1 VSELVQTPVLF
12 LDCQTTGL
20 SASKAEIL
28 ELGWSLSTSQ
38 TIYPRLLK
46 QTDPTTVPKKIWRM
60 TGLDAAQL
68 EAGHEPSEAWS
79 EVLQEAQRAG
89 AVAAVI
95 HYALFEVP
103 FLRKLHA
110 QEQLPW
116 PVICTYKLARRLH
129 PDLPARTIRAL
140 SGHFGLDLPETIR
153 TESHVAA
160 TRLIWSR
167 FVETLAE
174 REKVSTWEQ
183 LQAWLSTPAAKRAAK
198 QPRKYLA
205 SRQMRLELPKGPG
218 VYEMFSSSG
227 RLLYVGKATSLRD
240 RVNSYFR
247 QRHTKRARMNELM
260 TQVGDIRVTQT
271 ATALEAALL
280 ENDRIKDELPP
291 YNAALKTNVG
301 RERPLESLERLLNIQ
316 KGELDA
322 LELSIL
328 NHPPEEMKAVL
339 EDILRSQG
347 VSDFDSLT
355 VADLLR
361 AGKKPLPTPAEE
373 DEVRASV
380 QRKLKRGVRRQHH
393 GAWLRWLT
401 DCTVT
406 WKVDSSQGTWRYLR
420 LNQGQL
426 VESGFIAQSEDVS
439 PRRPRRAFSERALDL
454 KTHDRMRILYTELS
468 ILRRKGVPLRI
479 AFSPSRIYSSESPEQ
494 GWFNTLLTAAQ
505 ALPDEEKAESDLPD

>member
-1 VSELVQTPVLF
+1 MELDQTPVLF

-20 SASKAEIL
+20 SAAKAEIL
-28 ELGWSLSTSQ
+28 ELGWSLSTAES
-38 TIYPRLLK
+38 IFPRLLK
-46 QTDPTTVPKKIWRM
+46 HPDPPSIPKKIWRM

-68 EAGHEPSEAWS
+68 EAATEPAVAWA
-79 EVLQEAQRAG
+79 EVLQAARDAG
-89 AVAAVI
+89 VVAAVI

-110 QEQLPW
+110 APELPW

-153 TESHVAA
+153 TEAHVAA
-160 TRLIWSR
+160 TRLIWNR
-167 FVETLAE
+167 FTATLRTQE
-174 REKVSTWEQ
+174 NVRNWEE
-183 LQAWLSTPAAKRAAK
+183 LQEWLAAPAAKRIPK
-198 QPRKYLA
+198 QPRKYLT
-205 SRQMRLELPKGPG
+205 SREMRLDLPKGPG
-218 VYEMFSSSG
+218 VYEMFSPSG
-227 RLLYVGKATSLRD
+227 RLLYIGKATSLRD

-291 YNAALKTNVG
+291 YNAALKSNVG

-322 LELSIL
+322 LDLSIL

-347 VSDFDSLT
+347 MTDFASLSI
-355 VADLLR
+355 ADLLR
-361 AGKKPLPTPAEE
+361 AGKKPLPTPPEE

-401 DCTVT
+401 DCTVAL
-406 WKVDSSQGTWRYLR
+406 KVEGSETPWRYLR
-420 LNQGQL
+420 IQQGKI
-426 VESGFIAQSEDVS
+426 VDTGFAPAPSAIPLS
-439 PRRPRRAFSERALDL
+439 RPRQIYRERVALDL
-454 KTHDRMRILYTELS
+454 KTYDRMRILYTELS
-468 ILRRKGVPLRI
+468 ILRRKGVALQI
-479 AFSPSRIYSSESPEQ
+479 GFSSSRVYTSAEVAPN
-494 GWFNTLLTAAQ
+494 WFNRLLDS
-505 ALPDEEKAESDLPD
+505 ALSTEAVVPGDSTEI